1 MLFKMLAIV
10 ILKLEEKRNNPFGG
24 SADSNLL
31 EKEIALIW
39 LQSRRVSIELWK
51 GLSNVL
57 MNWEDRFHHWKIKYE
72 EVTSYE
78 NI

>member
-10 ILKLEEKRNNPFGG
+10 ILKLDEKRINPFRR

-51 GLSNVL
+51 GLSNAL
-57 MNWEDRFHHWKIKYE
+57 MNWEDRFHLWKIKYE
-72 EVTSYE
+72 
-78 NI
+78 

>member
-10 ILKLEEKRNNPFGG
+10 ILKLDEKRINPFRR

-51 GLSNVL
+51 GLSNAL
-57 MNWEDRFHHWKIKYE
+57 MNWEGRFHHWKIKYE
-72 EVTSYE
+72 
-78 NI
+78 